1 METSKEPD
9 GMRQYTWATCS
20 KVIQSEVNTL
30 RTELQRLLG
39 HDLLGIYLHGSLAL
53 GGFHPTRSDIDV
65 VVLTGQRMDLEVKR
79 ATMACLLRVSK
90 MPCPLDIRFLV
101 EHDLFPFQHPLPCD
115 LPYNEMQREQYQQ
128 DLRSGNWKH
137 WNDVIQHDPDLTT
150 FLAVLHQH
158 GICLYGK
165 PLVEA
170 FPSVPEQ
177 DFREA
182 IVTTFQAAREH
193 PLQDLVSFVLN
204 ACRVSAY
211 LHNSTILSKDAGGVW
226 GLGHLPEQYHPLIH
240 QALARSRGE
249 RPTRPVGYAAL
260 DDFATYI
267 HQAILPPQVLQMTTP
282 RWGSKQERACV
293 DGGVDSDEQS
303 SCEALERWLDDGG
316 ASDNEGIF
324 NVRDEKPLQ
333 FLKP

>member
-1 METSKEPD
+1 MENRKEPD
-9 GMRQYTWATCS
+9 SMKQYTWATCS
-20 KVIQSEVNTL
+20 KVIQSEVYTL
-30 RTELQRLLG
+30 CTELQRLLS

-65 VVLTGQRMDLEVKR
+65 VVLTGQNMELEIKH
-79 ATMACLLRVSK
+79 AIMAWLLRVSK

-101 EHDLFPFQHPLPCD
+101 EHDLFPFHHPLPCD
-115 LPYNEMQREQYQQ
+115 LSFSEMRREQYQQ

-137 WNDVIQHDPDLTT
+137 WNAVIQHDPDLTI
-150 FLAVLHQH
+150 FLTVLRHH

-165 PLVEA
+165 PLMEA
-170 FPSVPEQ
+170 FPSVPEH

-182 IVTTFQAAREH
+182 IVKNFQVAWEH

-211 LHNSTILSKDAGGVW
+211 LRHSTILSKDAGGVW
-226 GLGHLPEQYHPLIH
+226 GLGYLPEQYHPLIQ

-249 RPTRPVGYAAL
+249 SPTRPVGYAAL

-267 HQAILPPQVLQMTTP
+267 HQAILASEDLLMTTE
-282 RWGSKQERACV
+282 RWSYKRERAR
-293 DGGVDSDEQS
+293 VDSSVDDDEQTP
-303 SCEALERWLDDGG
+303 CEALERWLDDGG
-316 ASDNEGIF
+316 ASGTQTTL
-324 NVRDEKPLQ
+324 NVRGEIPLQ
-333 FLKP
+333 FVKP

>member
-1 METSKEPD
+1 
-9 GMRQYTWATCS
+9 MRQYTWATCS

-79 ATMACLLRVSK
+79 ATMASLLRVSK

-101 EHDLFPFQHPLPCD
+101 EHDL
-115 LPYNEMQREQYQQ
+115 
-128 DLRSGNWKH
+128 RSGNLKH
-137 WNDVIQHDPDLTT
+137 LNDVIQHDPDLTT
-150 FLAVLHQH
+150 FLTVLHQH

-170 FPSVPEQ
+170 FPPVPEH

-211 LHNSTILSKDAGGVW
+211 LHHSTILSKDAGGVW
-226 GLGHLPEQYHPLIH
+226 GLGHLPERYHPLIQ
-240 QALARSRGE
+240 QALARSRGD

-267 HQAILPPQVLQMTTP
+267 HQAILQPQV
-282 RWGSKQERACV
+282 
-293 DGGVDSDEQS
+293 
-303 SCEALERWLDDGG
+303 
-316 ASDNEGIF
+316 
-324 NVRDEKPLQ
+324 
-333 FLKP
+333 

>member
-170 FPSVPEQ
+170 FPPVPEH

-226 GLGHLPEQYHPLIH
+226 GLGHLPEQYHPLIQ